1 MKLFERY
8 PVYQTCIVNTR
19 TDRAF
24 RGVLWQK
31 RARYLVLRN
40 VELLKVGGETAPVD
54 GEVVIERDNVD
65 FIQVL
70 GGG

>member
-1 MKLFERY
+1 MKLFDRY
-8 PVYQTCIVNTR
+8 PTLRRVVVNTK

-31 RARYLVLRN
+31 RQGYLVLRN
-40 VELLKVGGETAPVD
+40 AELVRTGAETVAMD
-54 GEVVIERDNVD
+54 GEVVVDAANVD

-70 GGG
+70 G